1 MKLATSR
8 WRSSTSWDRSL
19 VGVSDTLNPS
29 LVLAFWTP
37 TVDAQAA
44 LTELADTW
52 PEAIILGCST
62 AGNIIGDGVC
72 DGELTATLVEF
83 ATADLRTA
91 KAQLAKPEDSHQAG
105 LELGMELAHHGS
117 GLPTAVLVISDG
129 LIVNGSDLVAGM
141 VANLP
146 GVPISGGLAGDGP
159 DFERTQVCLGD
170 DLLRDSVVA
179 VGIWGDQ
186 LVVNH
191 GSDGGWEGFGPERII
206 TASHGSTLLEL
217 DGQPA
222 LELYRR
228 YLGEDA
234 EELPSSALLFPLRI
248 TSPDAEHSLVR
259 TVLAID
265 TGEQSMRF
273 AGDVP
278 TGWGA
283 QLMRTTIDRLVD
295 GAQSAATGSLIPA
308 PRDRAD
314 VLALA
319 VSCVGRRLVLGE
331 RADEEIEACADVLGS
346 GTTLRGFYSYG
357 EIVPSDGFVGLH
369 NQTMTVTVISEQT
382 GGSRSGHLSGP
393 LQ

>member
-1 MKLATSR
+1 MKLATGR
-8 WRSSTSWDRSL
+8 WRSAASWDRPL
-19 VGVSDTLNPS
+19 AEFNHDLTPS
-29 LVLAFWTP
+29 LVLAFWSP
-37 TVDAQAA
+37 KVDVQHA
-44 LTELADTW
+44 LTEIQATW
-52 PEAIILGCST
+52 PEAIILGCTT
-62 AGNIIGDGVC
+62 AGNIVGDVVC
-72 DGELTATLVEF
+72 DSELIATLVEF
-83 ATADLRTA
+83 ATSELHAA
-91 KAQLAKPEDSHQAG
+91 KAFLTTPEDSYQAG
-105 LELGMELAHHGS
+105 LKLGMELVHHGA

-129 LIVNGSDLVAGM
+129 LIVNGSELVAGM
-141 VANLP
+141 VDQLP

-159 DFERTQVCLGD
+159 NFERTRVALGD
-170 DLLRDSVVA
+170 ELLHNSVVA

-191 GSDGGWEGFGPERII
+191 GSAGGWEGFGPQRLI

-217 DGQPA
+217 DGHPA

-234 EELPSSALLFPLRI
+234 ARLPSSALLFPLRI
-248 TSPDAEHSLVR
+248 TSPDGARSLVR

-265 TGEQSMRF
+265 ADEQSMRF

-278 TGWGA
+278 KGWSA

-295 GAQSAATGSLIPA
+295 GAQSAATSSLIPSQ
-308 PRDRAD
+308 RAGED

-357 EIVPSDGFVGLH
+357 EIVPWDGFVGLH
-369 NQTMTVTVISEQT
+369 NQTMTLTTITEQ
-382 GGSRSGHLSGP
+382 LSGS
-393 LQ
+393 

>member
-1 MKLATSR
+1 M
-8 WRSSTSWDRSL
+8 
-19 VGVSDTLNPS
+19 
-29 LVLAFWTP
+29 
-37 TVDAQAA
+37 
-44 LTELADTW
+44 W
-52 PEAIILGCST
+52 PDAIILGCTT
-62 AGNIIGDGVC
+62 AGNIVGEVVC
-72 DGELTATLVEF
+72 DSELIATLVEF
-83 ATADLRTA
+83 TSSELHAA
-91 KAQLAKPEDSHQAG
+91 KARLTKPEDSHQAG
-105 LELGMELAHHGS
+105 LKLGMELAHLRGS
-117 GLPTAVLVISDG
+117 LPNAVLVISDG

-141 VANLP
+141 VDQLP

-159 DFERTQVCLGD
+159 NFERTYVALGD
-170 DLLRDSVVA
+170 ELLRNSVVA

-186 LVVNH
+186 LLVNH
-191 GSDGGWEGFGPERII
+191 GSAGGWEGFGPQRLI

-234 EELPSSALLFPLRI
+234 QRLPSSALLFPLRI
-248 TSPDAEHSLVR
+248 TSPDETRSLVR

-265 TGEQSMRF
+265 ADTQSMRF

-278 TGWGA
+278 AGWSA

-295 GAQSAATGSLIPA
+295 GAQSAATSSLIPTQ
-308 PRDRAD
+308 RADED

-331 RADEEIEACADVLGS
+331 RADEEIEACADVFGP

-357 EIVPSDGFVGLH
+357 EIVPWDGFVGLH
-369 NQTMTVTVISEQT
+369 NQTMTLTTITERLR
-382 GGSRSGHLSGP
+382 GSPS
-393 LQ
+393 